1 MRAWPE
7 RSSWWSD
14 VKRLLAGI
22 AATLAAEV
30 FLGVTVLYLGLAP
43 VAADQRPSA
52 LEARILGVA
61 LRRAVH
67 QRTRGEPEPPSPSSE
82 DLASGREIYKE
93 MCSRCHGEP
102 GAVSSPLGSS
112 FYPPAPLLPGHGS
125 EWSERE
131 LFWIIKHGIRNTAMP
146 AWAALLADDDIRQ
159 VAALVKRFDKVP
171 DADHPG
177 EATQ

>member
-1 MRAWPE
+1 M
-7 RSSWWSD
+7 
-14 VKRLLAGI
+14 KRLLAGI
-22 AATLAAEV
+22 AATLAAEA
-30 FLGVTVLYLGLAP
+30 FLGVAVLYLGLAP
-43 VAADQRPSA
+43 VAADQTPST

-61 LRRAVH
+61 LRKAVL
-67 QRTRGEPEPPSPSSE
+67 QRTSGEPEPPPPSNE
-82 DLASGREIYKE
+82 DLASGGEIYKE

-112 FYPPAPLLPGHGS
+112 FYPPAPLIPGHGS

-159 VAALVKRFDKVP
+159 VAALVKRFDTVP
-171 DADHPG
+171 VAGHAD
-177 EATQ
+177 EATH

>member
-1 MRAWPE
+1 M
-7 RSSWWSD
+7 
-14 VKRLLAGI
+14 KGFFAGI
-22 AATLAAEV
+22 AAMLVAEA
-30 FLGVTVLYLGLAP
+30 FLGAAVLYLGLAP
-43 VAADQRPSA
+43 VAADQPPSS

-61 LRRAVH
+61 LRKAVG
-67 QRTRGEPEPPSPSSE
+67 QRTSGEQQPPPPSNE
-82 DLASGREIYKE
+82 DLASGGEIYKE

-159 VAALVKRFDKVP
+159 VAALVKRFDTVP
-171 DADHPG
+171 VAGRAERDTH
-177 EATQ
+177 

>member
-1 MRAWPE
+1 M
-7 RSSWWSD
+7 
-14 VKRLLAGI
+14 KRLLAGI
-22 AATLAAEV
+22 VAMLAAAA
-30 FLGVTVLYLGLAP
+30 FLGVAVLYLGLAP
-43 VAADQRPSA
+43 VAADQSPST

-61 LRRAVH
+61 LHRAVLR
-67 QRTRGEPEPPSPSSE
+67 QTSGEQEPPTPSKE
-82 DLASGREIYKE
+82 DLLSGGEIYKE

-146 AWAALLADDDIRQ
+146 AWASLLADDDIRQ
-159 VAALVKRFDKVP
+159 VAALVKRFDTVP
-171 DADHPG
+171 VSGHAE
-177 EATQ
+177 EAAH

>member
-1 MRAWPE
+1 
-7 RSSWWSD
+7 
-14 VKRLLAGI
+14 VKRFFAGI
-22 AATLAAEV
+22 AAMLAAEA
-30 FLGVTVLYLGLAP
+30 FLGAGVLYLGLAP
-43 VAADQRPSA
+43 VAADQPPST

-61 LRRAVH
+61 LRKAVG
-67 QRTRGEPEPPSPSSE
+67 QRTSGEQEPPPPSND
-82 DLASGREIYKE
+82 DLASGGEIYKE

-131 LFWIIKHGIRNTAMP
+131 LFCIIKHGIRNTAMP

-159 VAALVKRFDKVP
+159 VAALVKRFDTVP
-171 DADHPG
+171 VAGRTERDTH
-177 EATQ
+177 

>member
-1 MRAWPE
+1 
-7 RSSWWSD
+7 

-22 AATLAAEV
+22 VATLAAEA
-30 FLGVTVLYLGLAP
+30 FLGAAVLYLGLAP
-43 VAADQRPSA
+43 VAADQPPST

-61 LRRAVH
+61 LRKAVL
-67 QRTRGEPEPPSPSSE
+67 QRTSAEQEPPPPSNE
-82 DLASGREIYKE
+82 DLAGGGEIYKE

-102 GAVSSPLGSS
+102 SAVSSSLGSS
-112 FYPPAPLLPGHGS
+112 FYPPAPFLPGHKS

-159 VAALVKRFDKVP
+159 VAALVKRFDTVP
-171 DADHPG
+171 VAG
-177 EATQ
+177 RAEEAAH

>member
-1 MRAWPE
+1 M
-7 RSSWWSD
+7 
-14 VKRLLAGI
+14 KGFFAGI
-22 AATLAAEV
+22 AAMLAAEA
-30 FLGVTVLYLGLAP
+30 FLGAAVLYLGLAP
-43 VAADQRPSA
+43 VAADQPPST

-61 LRRAVH
+61 LRKAVL
-67 QRTRGEPEPPSPSSE
+67 QRTSGEPEPPPPSNE
-82 DLASGREIYKE
+82 DLASGGEIYKE

-159 VAALVKRFDKVP
+159 VAALVKRFDAVP
-171 DADHPG
+171 VAG
-177 EATQ
+177 RAEQATH